1 MLRVL
6 IAALWVLMAVLRVL
20 MAALWV
26 LIAVLRVLIVLNAA
40 MPAKTRAHT
49 LLAGLA
55 RTHGRIPRIKAASR
69 AMY

>member
-6 IAALWVLMAVLRVL
+6 IAVLRVL
-20 MAALWV
+20 LAVFRV

-49 LLAGLA
+49 LIAGLA